1 MRLTA
6 VTILLATL
14 ALAMTPSTGR
24 AQAPVPYG
32 PPISIENAKRAAA
45 PAIAE
50 ARRNNWM
57 MAVAIVDPAGDLVYF
72 ERMDNT
78 QTASVNIAQDKAR
91 SAAMF
96 KRPTKAMQDVV
107 AGGGDG
113 LRFLAL
119 RGATPVEGG
128 IPLMMEGKIVGAI
141 GVSGGTSQQDAQ
153 CASAGV
159 AVLK

>member
-50 ARRNNWM
+50 ARKNNWM

>member
-1 MRLTA
+1 MRPRA
-6 VTILLATL
+6 VTILLA
-14 ALAMTPSTGR
+14 AAFSFVVSTAR
-24 AQAPVPYG
+24 AQAPAYG
-32 PPISIENAKRAAA
+32 PPINLENAKRAAA

-50 ARRNNWM
+50 ARKNNWT
-57 MAVAIVDPAGDLVYF
+57 MAVAVVDPSGELVYF

-78 QTASVNIAQDKAR
+78 QTASINIAQDKAR
-91 SAAMF
+91 TAAMF
-96 KRPTKAMQDVV
+96 KRPTKAMQDVL

-113 LRFLAL
+113 LRFLGL

-159 AVLK
+159 AALR